1 MTAEIDTIKESI
13 YEQIAEINDEK
24 VLMAIQTIIN
34 NIENSKDDQITSKK
48 DFSSYIKEWVKNM

>member
-13 YEQIAEINDEK
+13 YEKIAEIHDEN